1 MKKILLLAGLTLSVV
16 SCTKD
21 FEDIN
26 KSTYGITDKELERIP
41 NGGAQIQDANIWIMP
56 DQENGWQMGMD
67 LVGIYSGYCAA
78 NNFIDDFNAYTPRA
92 SWNEYPYSDTYKHLY
107 PNYNPIKAKT
117 KGDMSKPEFALATIV
132 RCAITQRLT
141 DMYGPLPYSKVN
153 GIDLQVPYDSQKDI
167 YFSILEELKA
177 ASEALDKLPANYRRY
192 KDYDVIF
199 SGDMHAWAKYARS
212 IMLRMAVRMAKQEP
226 AKAKEYAEYAVAQ
239 GVITTNAENALKA
252 SNDNPLFKVSQAWG
266 DSRVSADIVS
276 YMTTFKDPRSD
287 KYFTPVAAR
296 GGKPFGFRSGS
307 PMKAKAASDIVK
319 YSAPNLTKTSP
330 IVLFSAAEGA
340 FLRAEGVM
348 NGWNV
353 GLGKDVKALYEEG
366 IRLSFEQWGV
376 DLAGL
381 DTYLANADKVGAFVD
396 PLNPALNDANFKS
409 DITVAWDNANG
420 DKAKELSKIITQKWI
435 AMFPYNTIEAWTEWR
450 RTGYPNLMPSL
461 NNKSAGAVQDITQVD
476 GKDVG
481 GMRRLKFGKKDW
493 EQNSSNVEKAV
504 AYLGGADEY
513 ATNLWWAK

>member
-1 MKKILLLAGLTLSVV
+1 MKKILLLVGLTLSVV
-16 SCTKD
+16 SCTKN

-41 NGGAQIQDANIWIMP
+41 NGGAQIQDASIWILP

-78 NNFIDDFNAYTPRA
+78 NHFIDDFNSYTPRA

-117 KGDMSKPEFALATIV
+117 KGDMSKPEFALATII

-167 YFSILEELKA
+167 YFTILEELKS

-199 SGDMHAWAKYARS
+199 FGNMQAWAKYARS
-212 IMLRMAVRMAKQEP
+212 IMLRMAVHMAKQEP

-239 GVITTNAENALKA
+239 GVITTNAENALKT
-252 SNDNPLFKVSQAWG
+252 SNDNPLFKVSQTWG

-276 YMTTFKDPRSD
+276 YMTTFKDPRQMA
-287 KYFTPVAAR
+287 YFTPVAAR
-296 GGKPFGFRSGS
+296 GNKPFGFRNGS
-307 PMKAKAASDIVK
+307 PIKAKEASEIIK
-319 YSAPNLTKTSP
+319 YSAPNITKTSP
-330 IVLFSAAEGA
+330 IVLFSAAEA
-340 FLRAEGVM
+340 TFLRAEGVM
-348 NGWNV
+348 NGWDV
-353 GLGKDVKALYEEG
+353 GQGKDVKALYEEG
-366 IRLSFEQWGV
+366 VKLSFEQWGV
-376 DLAGL
+376 DEAKLA
-381 DTYLANADKVGAFVD
+381 DYLANEDKVGAFVD
-396 PLNPALNDANFKS
+396 ELNTDLNAPNFKS
-409 DITVAWDNANG
+409 DITVAWDNAGG
-420 DKAKELSKIITQKWI
+420 DASKQLSKIITQKWI

-450 RTGYPNLMPSL
+450 RTGYPNMMSSR
-461 NNKSAGAVQDITQVD
+461 NNKSAGAVKKIEQQDGRDT
-476 GKDVG
+476 G
-481 GMRRLKFGKKDW
+481 GMRRLKFGKTDW
-493 EQNSSNVEKAV
+493 EQNTANVEKAV
-504 AYLGGADEY
+504 GYLGGADEY
-513 ATNLWWAK
+513 ATDLWWAK